1 VDAIGR
7 GERIKAWIARTQP
20 EKDPVS
26 NRLNQEDTAME
37 VLAVC
42 KKVGEVAGKH
52 CGSGAEVSA
61 RIGQGFQYLALS
73 SDAEGKLYS

>member
-1 VDAIGR
+1 
-7 GERIKAWIARTQP
+7 
-20 EKDPVS
+20 
-26 NRLNQEDTAME
+26 ME